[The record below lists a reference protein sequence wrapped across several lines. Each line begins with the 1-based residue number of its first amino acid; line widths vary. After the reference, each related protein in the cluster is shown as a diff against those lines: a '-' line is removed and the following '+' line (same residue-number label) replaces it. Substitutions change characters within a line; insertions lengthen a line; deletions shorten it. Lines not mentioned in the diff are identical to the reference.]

1 MVNRPTETQLLENL
15 HTLPFFQDLDLGTT
29 AVLAAQ
35 TRWQTYQTGEVIFW
49 EGESA
54 AGLYLMHAGWLKVVK
69 TTPSGREQVLRFFG
83 PGEMFN
89 EIGALANQPNPA
101 TAVALEPVGL
111 WLLPRQIM
119 VQLMA
124 ERPLF
129 AQHLIQQLAGRV
141 IHLVGLVADLSLRPV
156 VGRLASLLLTGATD
170 DILHRPRWYTQA
182 ELASRLGTVPDVIQ
196 RALRQLEDSGA
207 IAVERHHIRVLD
219 REKLAEIAAQ

>member
-1 MVNRPTETQLLENL
+1 
-15 HTLPFFQDLDLGTT
+15 
-29 AVLAAQ
+29 
-35 TRWQTYQTGEVIFW
+35 
-49 EGESA
+49 
-54 AGLYLMHAGWLKVVK
+54 
-69 TTPSGREQVLRFFG
+69 
-83 PGEMFN
+83 
-89 EIGALANQPNPA
+89 
-101 TAVALEPVGL
+101 
-111 WLLPRQIM
+111 M

-129 AQHLIQQLAGRV
+129 TQHLIQQLAGRV

-196 RALRQLEDSGA
+196 RALRQLEDSGV